1 MMVSTDK
8 IGRIVGGASP
18 LMKEQRLLRQDFQH
32 GISMIG
38 CVPADLF
45 IAHKV
50 RHVFRQT
57 HDWQEQRASR
67 TPPAAFVADCSPRR
81 MVATAGLRLAAFAFI
96 HAGRV
101 VF

>member
-1 MMVSTDK
+1 MLSDE

-50 RHVFRQT
+50 RHIFRQT
-57 HDWQEQRASR
+57 HHRQEQRAPL
-67 TPPAAFVADCSPRR
+67 TPPAALIPLLPMRR
-81 MVATAGLRLAAFAFI
+81 MVAAAGLRFAAFAF
-96 HAGRV
+96 
-101 VF
+101 